1 MTSNNDFNL
10 VEFIKT
16 NFPRKKSTERN
27 LIYSFS
33 FSNSKD
39 INKNI
44 SYIRQNIYN
53 DYVKE
58 KKLGQFIFEKKIGQG
73 TFGKVMLAKDEIT
86 GEQVAIKIL
95 DKEKILREINKSKL
109 EREIKILK
117 ILRHNNIVHLYN
129 VVDTRIYLYLI
140 MEYIQGIELFEYIN
154 YKHYLSEF
162 ESCNFF
168 QQIISGI
175 EYLGKIKVVHRDLK
189 PENLLIT
196 NNGTIKIV
204 DFGLSN
210 TYFTEKY
217 LTTACGSPC
226 YAAPEMIKGKKY
238 LGLGVDIWSSG
249 VVLYAMLCGSLPFED
264 TDNERLYRKITEGKF
279 ETPDFLS
286 NNANDFLH
294 RILNVDPVKRYTIDQ
309 IKNHPWFNLINP
321 KLNMSE
327 GLLIK
332 SIVVP
337 IDEKIVFIMVNK
349 YKFKEDEIKINLLSN
364 EHNQITTTYYLLL
377 KKFIKARQKTVGD
390 MTSPLFEQYIKDY
403 KNELSYYNND
413 IELVINERVYGKKVI
428 LKKRE
433 NRKQRKISER
443 KCIKKNYLIDTDTI
457 KSSNRGD
464 SAIITKHI
472 RFDNNERSP
481 SIKIAKYALTCME
494 NSNKQF
500 RNKLKKEMDIWK
512 KIYFK
517 KLYNTRKNSNNK
529 LSFSFY
535 KNNKLL
541 RNRILR
547 KENFS
552 LHRSD
557 KYINMLSAHI
567 SKSKSKNNKN
577 NKNRILNNF
586 PNFRINDFDN
596 NINIINNYQNIGIKN
611 QRNIKN
617 TKLQDIHKISFN
629 KKLYSMTNSFN
640 YKTNKNNNIIPDKK
654 MMKFRTNSEFKQ
666 FINNT
671 SRKNNSISAKS
682 MIYKYQ
688 NSISSLTPLKYN
700 QIKLFSNRN
709 NKLKILHS
717 KDKKNENKE
726 NINSNQ
732 YKIKVDKKIL
742 THKSSNNSYIK
753 DKNFSRNNKNIFFS
767 DNNYNKNER
776 KIKYSNEANKIN
788 TRIISE
794 KNEKSINYNNLK
806 SLNIINFDDS
816 KKEIIKIHENR
827 KSIKYNY
834 NYSNENK
841 LNLKEYKN
849 IYKRIKIQKSPFNKL
864 SFNEKTC
871 FRKRFLL
878 RNKIANSR
886 HVSHCFKKQ
895 FFDTSVQFHKKND
908 ISISMKNSGNIGKNM
923 EDSIDKTI
931 NIKELE
937 FYKKNKSIKQINKA
951 DKFLKINTIDN
962 ISTFEDE
969 QNQKNKNQNMNIKK
983 NINEYFKRNIRRK
996 KIFVNNT
1003 SLRKANT
1010 NIINLTKTS
1019 FNYKNNAFALN
1030 NNISNI
1036 TENKY
1041 INTIYSKNRKD
1052 LNNKNKI
1059 VKNTNNEN
1067 HIYKPPQLCI
1077 TNINFYN
1084 YVNDANPSQKLI
1096 QKNNNNLNTNP
1107 NYKNDFI
1114 QKIETNNNI
1123 PKDENKL
1130 IKNDKKFDASKNKNF
1145 IPFDL
1150 NSILS
1155 LNKTNSI
1162 KNCLIKEF
1170 NFRKIQYKIN
1180 QGNSGFNM
1188 AFICYKNDLRF
1199 DLNVNIY
1206 EENYNKKFYL
1216 IKAKRKQGNVY
1227 KYKSLLNQIINK
1239 IK

>member
-1 MTSNNDFNL
+1 MTNNKDFNL

-16 NFPRKKSTERN
+16 NFPRKKSPEGK
-27 LIYSFS
+27 LIYSYS

-39 INKNI
+39 IINKNI
-44 SYIRQNIYN
+44 PSLRQNIFN
-53 DYVKE
+53 DSLKE

-73 TFGKVMLAKDEIT
+73 TFGKVMLAKDELT
-86 GEQVAIKIL
+86 GEHVAIKIL
-95 DKEKILREINKSKL
+95 DKEKILKEIDKSKL

-154 YKHYLSEF
+154 YKHNLSEF

-175 EYLGKIKVVHRDLK
+175 EYLGKIRVVHRDLK

-264 TDNERLYRKITEGKF
+264 IDNERLYRKITEGKF
-279 ETPDFLS
+279 VTPDFLS
-286 NNANDFLH
+286 NIANDFLH
-294 RILNVDPVKRYTIDQ
+294 RILNVDPIKRYTIEQ

-321 KLNMSE
+321 KINMCE

-349 YKFKEDEIKINLLSN
+349 YKFKEEEVKINLLSN

-377 KKFIKARQKTVGD
+377 KKFIKAGQKTVGD

-403 KNELSYYNND
+403 KNELSFYNND
-413 IELVINERVYGKKVI
+413 IISVINERVYGKKVI

-443 KCIKKNYLIDTDTI
+443 KCIKKTYLIDTDAI

-472 RFDNNERSP
+472 KFDNNERSP
-481 SIKIAKYALTCME
+481 SIKITKYALTYME
-494 NSNKQF
+494 NSNKNLK
-500 RNKLKKEMDIWK
+500 NKIKKEMNIWK
-512 KIYFK
+512 KIYFN
-517 KLYNTRKNSNNK
+517 KLYNTRKNSSNK
-529 LSFSFY
+529 LSFSYY

-547 KENFS
+547 KENLSF
-552 LHRSD
+552 HRSD
-557 KYINMLSAHI
+557 KYINMFSAHV
-567 SKSKSKNNKN
+567 SKSKSKN

-586 PNFRINDFDN
+586 LNLKSNDINN
-596 NINIINNYQNIGIKN
+596 TINIINKYQDKSEKN
-611 QRNIKN
+611 QRIKN
-617 TKLQDIHKISFN
+617 TKLKDIRQICFN

-640 YKTNKNNNIIPDKK
+640 YKTNKNNNVIQGKK
-654 MMKFRTNSEFKQ
+654 MMKFRTNSEFKK
-666 FINNT
+666 FVNNT

-700 QIKLFSNRN
+700 KIKLFSNRN

-717 KDKKNENKE
+717 KDKKSENKE

-742 THKSSNNSYIK
+742 THKSSNNSYFNDI
-753 DKNFSRNNKNIFFS
+753 NFSRNNKNTFFS
-767 DNNYNKNER
+767 DNNNNKNER
-776 KIKYSNEANKIN
+776 KIKYSNEANKNN

-794 KNEKSINYNNLK
+794 KKENSINYNNLK
-806 SLNIINFDDS
+806 SLNIINFNDS
-816 KKEIIKIHENR
+816 KKEIMKINENR
-827 KSIKYNY
+827 KSIQNNY

-841 LNLKEYKN
+841 LNLKEVKN
-849 IYKRIKIQKSPFNKL
+849 IYKKIKIQKSPFNKL
-864 SFNEKTC
+864 SFNEKSC

-886 HVSHCFKKQ
+886 HVSHCFKKK

-908 ISISMKNSGNIGKNM
+908 ISISMKNSGNIWKNM
-923 EDSIDKTI
+923 DDSIDKTI
-931 NIKELE
+931 NIKEVE
-937 FYKKNKSIKQINKA
+937 FYKKNNSIKHINNA
-951 DKFLKINTIDN
+951 DKFLKINTYDN

-969 QNQKNKNQNMNIKK
+969 QNQKNKNQNMNMNIKK
-983 NINEYFKRNIRRK
+983 NINDYFKRNIRRK
-996 KIFVNNT
+996 KIFVNNN
-1003 SLRKANT
+1003 SLRKTDT

-1019 FNYKNNAFALN
+1019 YNYKNNAFGLN

-1036 TENKY
+1036 TETKY
-1041 INTIYSKNRKD
+1041 INTIYSKNKND
-1052 LNNKNKI
+1052 QNNKNKI

-1067 HIYKPPQLCI
+1067 HMYKPPQLCI

-1084 YVNDANPSQKLI
+1084 YVNNANPSQKHI
-1096 QKNNNNLNTNP
+1096 QKNNNLNTNP
-1107 NYKNDFI
+1107 NHKNELM
-1114 QKIETNNNI
+1114 KKNEVNNNNI
-1123 PKDENKL
+1123 PKDENIL
-1130 IKNDKKFDASKNKNF
+1130 IKHENKYDASKNRNF
-1145 IPFDL
+1145 MPFDL

-1155 LNKTNSI
+1155 LSKTNSI

-1180 QGNSGFNM
+1180 HGNSGFNM
-1188 AFICYKNDLRF
+1188 VFICYKNDLRF

-1216 IKAKRKQGNVY
+1216 IKAKRKQGNVN

>member
-1 MTSNNDFNL
+1 MTNNNDINL
-10 VEFIKT
+10 IEFIKT
-16 NFPRKKSTERN
+16 NFPRKKSNEGK
-27 LIYSFS
+27 LIYSYS

-39 INKNI
+39 INKNN
-44 SYIRQNIYN
+44 SNIRQNIFN
-53 DYVKE
+53 VSIKE

-73 TFGKVMLAKDEIT
+73 TFGKVMLAKEEIT

-95 DKEKILREINKSKL
+95 DKEKILKEINKSKL

-154 YKHYLSEF
+154 YKHNLNEL

-264 TDNERLYRKITEGKF
+264 IDNERLYRKITEGKF

-286 NNANDFLH
+286 NNATDFLH
-294 RILNVDPVKRYTIDQ
+294 RILNVDPVKRYTIEQ

-321 KLNMSE
+321 KINMSE

-377 KKFIKARQKTVGD
+377 KKFIKAGQKTVGD

-403 KNELSYYNND
+403 RNDLSYYNND
-413 IELVINERVYGKKVI
+413 ITSVINERVYGKKI
-428 LKKRE
+428 LIKKRE
-433 NRKQRKISER
+433 NRNQRKISER
-443 KCIKKNYLIDTDTI
+443 KCVKKNYLIDTDTL

-472 RFDNNERSP
+472 KFDNNERSP
-481 SIKIAKYALTCME
+481 SIKIAKYALTYME
-494 NSNKQF
+494 NSNKKF
-500 RNKLKKEMDIWK
+500 RNRIKEEMNIWK

-529 LSFSFY
+529 LSLSYY

-547 KENFS
+547 KENLSFQ
-552 LHRSD
+552 RSD
-557 KYINMLSAHI
+557 KYINKLSAHI

-577 NKNRILNNF
+577 RILNNF
-586 PNFRINDFDN
+586 LNFKSNDN
-596 NINIINNYQNIGIKN
+596 NININNNYQIIRTKN
-611 QRNIKN
+611 QRNFKN
-617 TKLQDIHKISFN
+617 TKDINRISFN
-629 KKLYSMTNSFN
+629 KKLYTMTNSFN
-640 YKTNKNNNIIPDKK
+640 YKNKNNIMHDKK
-654 MMKFRTNSEFKQ
+654 MMKFRTNSEFKK
-666 FINNT
+666 FVNNT
-671 SRKNNSISAKS
+671 SRKNNSVSAKS

-700 QIKLFSNRN
+700 KIKLFSNRN

-717 KDKKNENKE
+717 KDKKSENKE

-732 YKIKVDKKIL
+732 YRIKVDKKIL
-742 THKSSNNSYIK
+742 THKSSNNSYIN
-753 DKNFSRNNKNIFFS
+753 DINFSRNNKNNFFS
-767 DNNYNKNER
+767 DNNFKKNAR
-776 KIKYSNEANKIN
+776 KIKYYNEAQKIS
-788 TRIISE
+788 TRINSE
-794 KNEKSINYNNLK
+794 KNENLINYNNLK
-806 SLNIINFDDS
+806 SLNIINFNES
-816 KKEIIKIHENR
+816 KKEIIKINENR
-827 KSIKYNY
+827 NSIQNNY

-841 LNLKEYKN
+841 MNLKESKNVYK
-849 IYKRIKIQKSPFNKL
+849 KIKIRKSPFNKL

-878 RNKIANSR
+878 RNKMANSR
-886 HVSHCFKKQ
+886 HVSHCFKKK

-908 ISISMKNSGNIGKNM
+908 ISISMKNSGNILKNI
-923 EDSIDKTI
+923 EDSIDKTL
-931 NIKELE
+931 NIKEVE
-937 FYKKNKSIKQINKA
+937 FNKKNNSIKQINK
-951 DKFLKINTIDN
+951 DIQFLKINTFDN
-962 ISTFEDE
+962 NSTLEDE
-969 QNQKNKNQNMNIKK
+969 QNQKNKNQIMHIKK
-983 NINEYFKRNIRRK
+983 NINDYFKRNIRRK

-1003 SLRKANT
+1003 SLRKADT

-1030 NNISNI
+1030 NNLSNF
-1036 TENKY
+1036 TDNKY
-1041 INTIYSKNRKD
+1041 INTIFSKNKKEH
-1052 LNNKNKI
+1052 NNRNKI
-1059 VKNTNNEN
+1059 VKNINNEN
-1067 HIYKPPQLCI
+1067 HMFKPPQLCI

-1096 QKNNNNLNTNP
+1096 QKNNHNLNTNP
-1107 NYKNDFI
+1107 NQKNDLI
-1114 QKIETNNNI
+1114 QKIETNNNM
-1123 PKDENKL
+1123 PKEEKILIKHENKF
-1130 IKNDKKFDASKNKNF
+1130 NASKNKNF
-1145 IPFDL
+1145 MPFDL

-1162 KNCLIKEF
+1162 KSCLIKEF

-1180 QGNSGFNM
+1180 HGNSGFNM

-1206 EENYNKKFYL
+1206 EESYNKKVYL

-1227 KYKSLLNQIINK
+1227 KFKSLLNQIINK